1 MNWIDSHRRLDKDA
15 TVRNSRF
22 NHFLFVDE
30 LVLHAWIFS
39 TGSSARIWSVL
50 FCVRPCRNENQRWKI
65 EVLCLSRRPR
75 QCFLQVNGN
84 TLQQVKTFKYL
95 GVVFTSDESPNK
107 GIDRRIGKTNAV
119 LRKFLMQ
126 VGNCQV
132 LYKKYSRRPLS
143 FNLRDQN
150 PLHENIISSRSNSV
164 SDDATIKS
172 INRCRVF
179 AENHRRSLNWFWF
192 HQ

>member
-1 MNWIDSHRRLDKDA
+1 MRGYFQQGLQ
-15 TVRNSRF
+15 
-22 NHFLFVDE
+22 
-30 LVLHAWIFS
+30 HAFD
-39 TGSSARIWSVL
+39 L
-50 FCVRPCRNENQRWKI
+50 FCSVCDQAETTISAKRLRYCVSQGAK
-65 EVLCLSRRPR
+65 R
-75 QCFLQVNGN
+75 QCFLQLNGN

-132 LYKKYSRRPLS
+132 LYKKYSRRLLS

-150 PLHENIISSRSNSV
+150 PLHENNISSRSNSRF
-164 SDDATIKS
+164 DDAKIKS

-179 AENHRRSLNWFWF
+179 AENLGISLN
-192 HQ
+192 